1 MGERPA
7 MSIIAIANQKGGVG
21 KTTLTVHLA
30 AYLAAQGYRAVV
42 VDCDPQGNASSWVLG
57 GDTTQDGLFQLLVV
71 CRPAVALAQEVGE
84 WGFRILSGNHRTG
97 DAFVFLAATG
107 KPFDTVAQM
116 LRPLAAEADY
126 LLVDMPPSKGAGF
139 RETLFAADWVLV
151 PTQLERL
158 SLEGVAFMS
167 QTCGELVRERGHGPR
182 LLGVVPNMARR
193 QTIEHRAQMDEL
205 VAAFGAIVW
214 PPIPLSVRV
223 AEACA
228 FGTTLFKHAPDEPVT
243 DAIRTIGQRLIKNLE
258 G

>member
-1 MGERPA
+1 MVVLRPA
-7 MSIIAIANQKGGVG
+7 AW
-21 KTTLTVHLA
+21 
-30 AYLAAQGYRAVV
+30 VV
-42 VDCDPQGNASSWVLG
+42 VMAPTWV
-57 GDTTQDGLFQLLVV
+57 TERAATSVV
-71 CRPAVALAQEVGE
+71 SRAFSVVVVRPATCVVVRLPSCV
-84 WGFRILSGNHRTG
+84 
-97 DAFVFLAATG
+97 
-107 KPFDTVAQM
+107 
-116 LRPLAAEADY
+116 
-126 LLVDMPPSKGAGF
+126 VDS
-139 RETLFAADWVLV
+139 AADWVLV